1 MDFSSISALGASPM
15 TYLAASSPTAS
26 TDSSSSSTDA
36 SSIGPAATLEISTL
50 RLQGQMVSTLLAG
63 LSGGNP
69 TGLFAGLGGGHP
81 GTLGSTIDLLA

>member
-15 TYLAASSPTAS
+15 TSFAAASPTPS

-50 RLQGQMVSTLLAG
+50 QLQGQLVSTLLAG
-63 LSGGNP
+63 LGGSNP
-69 TGLFAGLGGGHP
+69 TGLFAGLGGGNSS
-81 GTLGSTIDLLA
+81 TLGNTINLLA

>member
-26 TDSSSSSTDA
+26 TDSSSSTDA

-50 RLQGQMVSTLLAG
+50 QLQGQMVSTLLAG

-69 TGLFAGLGGGHP
+69 TGMFAGLGGGNP
-81 GTLGSTIDLLA
+81 GTRGSTIDLLA

>member
-26 TDSSSSSTDA
+26 SDSSSSTDA

-50 RLQGQMVSTLLAG
+50 QLQGQMVSTLLAG

-69 TGLFAGLGGGHP
+69 TGMFAGLGGGNP